1 MWATISL
8 PSGGTVARAKR
19 TNRAEARR
27 RYRATLIDDPR
38 FLEDE
43 EADTDSEAI
52 EDRPSPGPRRDRATA
67 TQASP
72 SPTGRAGVIGALRTA
87 FRPADVRGDIA
98 ALPQLLRH
106 RSFLIPAATILIA
119 AAALL
124 VTGGTELVSRMLA
137 PYFLAPPPVAPV
149 FIAGFLAPRAS
160 YLIGGLLGII
170 SSIVAILVLS
180 TPGMQQA
187 ATGATAA
194 TPALTSDVLVYSLV
208 LATLGGAFYAAA
220 AAWYK
225 RFLALAS
232 PSRTVR
238 ATGGKPNDRSRKRD
252 SGDRP
257 MLARRR

>member
-1 MWATISL
+1 M
-8 PSGGTVARAKR
+8 ARAKR

-27 RYRATLIDDPR
+27 RYRATLTDDPA

-43 EADTDSEAI
+43 EADADSEAI
-52 EDRPSPGPRRDRATA
+52 EDLPSPAARRVRSTAAAPADPRRRPS
-67 TQASP
+67 
-72 SPTGRAGVIGALRTA
+72 VVGALKAA
-87 FRPADVRGDIA
+87 FRPTDLRGDIA
-98 ALPQLLRH
+98 ALPRLLRH
-106 RSFLIPAATILIA
+106 RSFLIPLATIIGA
-119 AAALL
+119 AAIVS
-124 VTGGTELVSRMLA
+124 VTGGTEPVSRMLS

-170 SSIVAILVLS
+170 SSIAVMLVLS

-187 ATGATAA
+187 ATGAT
-194 TPALTSDVLVYSLV
+194 TTTALTADVFAYSV
-208 LATLGGAFYAAA
+208 ALATFGGAFYAAA

-232 PSRTVR
+232 PSRAAR
-238 ATGGKPNDRSRKRD
+238 ASARPNDRTRKRD

-257 MLARRR
+257 ILARRR

>member
-1 MWATISL
+1 M
-8 PSGGTVARAKR
+8 ARAKR
-19 TNRAEARR
+19 TNRADARR
-27 RYRATLIDDPR
+27 RYRATMIDDPR

-43 EADTDSEAI
+43 EADTDSDPI
-52 EDRPSPGPRRDRATA
+52 DDRPSAGLRRDRAAA
-67 TQASP
+67 TPVP
-72 SPTGRAGVIGALRTA
+72 SGPTGRAGVIGALRSA

-98 ALPQLLRH
+98 ALPRLLRH
-106 RSFLIPAATILIA
+106 RAFLIPFATIVA
-119 AAALL
+119 AAALVA
-124 VTGGTELVSRMLA
+124 VTGGTEPLSRTLS

-170 SSIVAILVLS
+170 SSIAVILVLS

-187 ATGATAA
+187 ATGT
-194 TPALTSDVLVYSLV
+194 TTTTALTADVLAYSLV
-208 LATLGGAFYAAA
+208 LATFGGAFYAAA

-238 ATGGKPNDRSRKRD
+238 ATGKPSDRSRKRD
-252 SGDRP
+252 PGDRP
-257 MLARRR
+257 LLARRR